1 MLIGYIRVSDRDQNP
16 GRQIEKLKKVGIDER
31 YIFIDKQTGKNFN
44 RPSYQAMKKMIR
56 KGDLIYLDALDRL
69 GRDYDG
75 IIREWKEITRNIGV
89 DIVVLEQE
97 ALFDSRKFRT
107 MGDLG
112 KLLEDQ
118 FLSLLSYVA
127 DQEREKIRRRQREGI
142 DLALSNGTR
151 FGRPR
156 KEITKIFV
164 QAFNDWKKG
173 NITAVKA
180 MQICEMK
187 PSTFYRR
194 AKEYEESSFKP

>member
-1 MLIGYIRVSDRDQNP
+1 
-16 GRQIEKLKKVGIDER
+16 
-31 YIFIDKQTGKNFN
+31 
-44 RPSYQAMKKMIR
+44 MKKMIR

-127 DQEREKIRRRQREGI
+127 DQEREKIRQRQREGI
-142 DLALSNGTR
+142 DLALSNGTK

-156 KEITKIFV
+156 KEITKIFI
-164 QAFNDWKKG
+164 QTFNDWKKG

-194 AKEYEESSFKP
+194 VKEYEESIIKLSKL